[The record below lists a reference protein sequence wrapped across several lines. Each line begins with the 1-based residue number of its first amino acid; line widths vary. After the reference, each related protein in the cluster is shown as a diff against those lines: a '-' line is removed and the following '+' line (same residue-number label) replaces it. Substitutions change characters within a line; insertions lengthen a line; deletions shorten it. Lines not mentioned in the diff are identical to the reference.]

1 MVNSVFESEEVLK
14 IALVSDSIAPFHHGG
29 KENRINEIISRVPSN
44 CKVDLYTMDWKS
56 VISRNLDLKNVSLIP
71 ICKYHHLYSGDRR
84 SMKQAFYFAL
94 STFKLIFKDFDIIE
108 ADQMPNLQLFPL
120 KIVSILKRK
129 KLVVTWHEYWG
140 LETWSQYLGP
150 ILGRVAYYIELLS
163 LKLPDSIVA
172 ASDFTYSR
180 LKYVNPDDDR
190 IIEISGAV
198 DEGAI
203 NSSLKSKIIYD
214 FIYVGRLIKHK
225 NIDQAIKAFA
235 SMHID
240 RKDIRFAI
248 IGSGPERENLEN
260 LSISLNIEDAID
272 FIDHVDKQ
280 EEMWGFIKSAKVFV
294 SFSNREGF
302 GLTVAEALFCGTP
315 VITSDHSDNASKKL
329 IIDGING
336 SIVKADSSIEL
347 EKAMRYWLS
356 HSGEIK
362 HDLQHLTWN
371 KASKKYYLHLRSLT
385 NG

>member
-1 MVNSVFESEEVLK
+1 MGNSELGSEGVFK
-14 IALVSDSIAPFHHGG
+14 IALISDAIAPFHRGG

-44 CKVDLYTMDWKS
+44 YKVDLYTMDWQS
-56 VISRNLDLKNVSLIP
+56 VISRDLDLKNVRLIP
-71 ICKYHHLYSGDRR
+71 ICKYHHLYSGDKR
-84 SMKQAFYFAL
+84 SMRQAFYFAIA
-94 STFKLIFKDFDIIE
+94 TFKLIFKDFDIIE

-120 KIVSILKRK
+120 KIISIFKKK

-140 LETWSQYLGP
+140 LETWSEYLGP
-150 ILGRVAYYIELLS
+150 FLGRVAYSIELLA
-163 LKLPDSIVA
+163 LKLPDSIIA

-180 LKYVNPDDDR
+180 LKYLNPDDDR

-203 NSSLKSKIIYD
+203 LRSQESKMVYD

-225 NIDQAIKAFA
+225 NIDQGIKAFA
-235 SMHID
+235 NIYKD

-260 LSISLNIEDAID
+260 LSISLNIDNVID
-272 FIDHVDKQ
+272 FIEHVDLQ

-329 IIDGING
+329 LIDGING
-336 SIVKADSSIEL
+336 SIVKADSIIEL
-347 EKAMRYWLS
+347 ENAMRYWLS

-362 HDLQHLTWN
+362 HDLQHLTWAN
-371 KASKKYYLHLRSLT
+371 ASKKYYLHLRSMA
-385 NG
+385 ND